1 MIINKNSWHYKI
13 ASGFGSEWA
22 PTNLCPYVRRV
33 LLRLIGYLGL
43 LIVICAVCWLAGF
56 PVAISLFA
64 WCGIALGPWSSLIPA
79 VTIGAII
86 LPIVLGSIFAF
97 AVGIVL
103 GSTKLKN
110 KIEDRFIERRAAG
123 IEDNIVV
130 AYVKA
135 KHSKICPV
143 LDFEA
148 K

>member
-22 PTNLCPYVRRV
+22 PQNLCPYVRRV
-33 LLRLIGYLGL
+33 LFRCLGYLG
-43 LIVICAVCWLAGF
+43 VICLACAVCWLAGL
-56 PVAISLFA
+56 PIALNLFA

-79 VTIGAII
+79 ITIGAII
-86 LPIVLGSIFAF
+86 LPIIIGSIAGFAF
-97 AVGIVL
+97 SLVFGF
-103 GSTKLKN
+103 SKLKN
-110 KIEDRFIERRAAG
+110 KIEDKAEERKAAG